1 MGIKLEPKDEELYR
15 RVDEVLHYIWDPIG
29 VSGVPQ
35 ARDEYYSYL
44 PNIFKL
50 VKDEAPASVIAQN
63 LTDIVVNR
71 MGLNGT
77 IEKSLEVVSVL
88 QDWKEALDE
97 KYDEGR

>member
-1 MGIKLEPKDEELYR
+1 MGTKLEPKDEELYR

-44 PNIFKL
+44 PTVFKL
-50 VKDEAPASVIAQN
+50 VKDSAPADTVAQH
-63 LTDIVVNR
+63 LTEIVVNR
-71 MGLNGT
+71 MGLRGT
-77 IEKSLEVVSVL
+77 IKDALDVVSVL

-97 KYDEGR
+97 KYGGL

>member
-1 MGIKLEPKDEELYR
+1 MGTKLEPKDEELYR

-44 PNIFKL
+44 PGVFQL
-50 VKDEAPASVIAQN
+50 VKDKAAADTIARH

-71 MGLNGT
+71 MGLRGT
-77 IEKSLEVVSVL
+77 IEDALEVVSVL
-88 QDWKEALDE
+88 QDWKSALDE
-97 KYDEGR
+97 KFSRS

>member
-29 VSGVPQ
+29 VPGVPQ

-44 PNIFKL
+44 PSIFKL
-50 VKDEAPASVIAQN
+50 VQDGASADAIAQH

-77 IEKSLEVVSVL
+77 IKDSLEVVSVL

-97 KYDEGR
+97 KYDGR